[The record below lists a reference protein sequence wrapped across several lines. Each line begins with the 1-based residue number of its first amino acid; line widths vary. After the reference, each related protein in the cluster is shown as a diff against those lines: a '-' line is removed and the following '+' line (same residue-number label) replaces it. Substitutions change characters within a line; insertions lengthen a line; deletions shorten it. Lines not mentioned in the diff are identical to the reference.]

1 MPLLTLCTN
10 FLYGLQI
17 DEQPALSLLSLPPAE
32 WSSRLFFSSP
42 QAPISGCR
50 GFGRSLG
57 SPTPQISTVCTSKS
71 TNSHPRNFR
80 LVQLAVPL
88 LPLLPLLLFLR
99 AIPPQPPLRA
109 MQSSVRISAPAL
121 RAICK
126 PTQQRYFSVSARSRA
141 QWGFIGLGQMGIPD
155 AHASQSELH

>member
-1 MPLLTLCTN
+1 MPVLTLCTN

-80 LVQLAVPL
+80 LVQLATTSPTAAASS
-88 LPLLPLLLFLR
+88 LPSCNSSSTTATSNAIQRQDIGTRAARNLPTHATEILFCFC
-99 AIPPQPPLRA
+99 PKSSA
-109 MQSSVRISAPAL
+109 M
-121 RAICK
+121 
-126 PTQQRYFSVSARSRA
+126 
-141 QWGFIGLGQMGIPD
+141 GLHRPWSNGYT
-155 AHASQSELH
+155 